1 MMDRKINLFFGSLF
15 FKKAYKP
22 IISTWLAASSNKMM
36 SLSLQSGSCFVRLGF
51 SVWCVCLVL
60 RDRFKEMASFQFS
73 SFPSVFLQLPSGGY
87 FCSWLSCRGWKERS
101 GKVLQSAS
109 SLQGWLGDKG
119 AVAADFSLAAPS
131 FPCQHLL
138 SSPPW
143 LSSGKVLHS
152 FTLLNDLGPFTTR

>member
-1 MMDRKINLFFGSLF
+1 MHWDLTKASNLAASYSLHVYSACKLFWTENERANWREVWCMMDRKINLFFGSLF

-22 IISTWLAASSNKMM
+22 IISTWLAASSNKVM

-109 SLQGWLGDKG
+109 SL
-119 AVAADFSLAAPS
+119 
-131 FPCQHLL
+131 
-138 SSPPW
+138 
-143 LSSGKVLHS
+143 
-152 FTLLNDLGPFTTR
+152 

>member
-1 MMDRKINLFFGSLF
+1 MHWDLTKASNLVASYSLHVYSACELSCSSELRMKGPIEGKCDAWWIEKLIYFLDHFF

-22 IISTWLAASSNKMM
+22 IISTWLAASSNKVM

-109 SLQGWLGDKG
+109 SL
-119 AVAADFSLAAPS
+119 
-131 FPCQHLL
+131 
-138 SSPPW
+138 
-143 LSSGKVLHS
+143 
-152 FTLLNDLGPFTTR
+152 